1 MQETVAFLTLHFCSI
16 FLGVSHLF
24 LPQCTDY
31 TAEELF
37 VPLKLIKLFALVVI
51 VIGSLAL
58 LIPIMVMLF
67 LLTLISQSNRTV
79 F

>member
-1 MQETVAFLTLHFCSI
+1 MPETVAFLTLHFCSNV
-16 FLGVSHLF
+16 LGVSHLF
-24 LPQCTDY
+24 LRQCTDY

-37 VPLKLIKLFALVVI
+37 VTLKLIKLFTLVVI

-67 LLTLISQSNRTV
+67 LLTLISSQGPV
-79 F
+79 

>member
-16 FLGVSHLF
+16 VLGVSHLF

-37 VPLKLIKLFALVVI
+37 VPLKLIKLFTLVAI

-58 LIPIMVMLF
+58 LIPVMVMLF
-67 LLTLISQSNRTV
+67 LLTLISSKGPV
-79 F
+79 